1 MFGPALRI
9 GLVLIFFFS
18 LGSGV
23 HFHRAG
29 LETGFFL
36 EDCFEIPCFHS
47 QWRVRLKMRLRKT
60 GGPLFCCC
68 CCFCLYAEERNRHPP
83 RGEKEQQQQ
92 QQKPQQLRC
101 VHHRTA
107 FSEMLRRGKHV
118 TDRAPGGIRCIT
130 GRAQGQF
137 TPQCLASCC
146 EMC

>member
-83 RGEKEQQQQ
+83 RGK
-92 QQKPQQLRC
+92 KNNNNNNNKNPNNFA
-101 VHHRTA
+101 V
-107 FSEMLRRGKHV
+107 
-118 TDRAPGGIRCIT
+118 CIT
-130 GRAQGQF
+130 GQRFQRCSAEANMSPTEHQEEYGVSRGARK
-137 TPQCLASCC
+137 ASSRRSA
-146 EMC
+146 